1 MRADPAAGNR
11 TVLPGRRGW
20 AALCPLPSAPGTR
33 LSPTVSRMLCEVA
46 MLNGLINNS
55 EARVPERWHQDKET
69 FYLPLA
75 VYEMLIDWA
84 EP

>member
-1 MRADPAAGNR
+1 
-11 TVLPGRRGW
+11 
-20 AALCPLPSAPGTR
+20 
-33 LSPTVSRMLCEVA
+33 MLWKVA

-55 EARVPERWHQDKET
+55 EACVPERWHQDKEM
-69 FYLPLA
+69 FYLSLA

>member
-1 MRADPAAGNR
+1 
-11 TVLPGRRGW
+11 
-20 AALCPLPSAPGTR
+20 
-33 LSPTVSRMLCEVA
+33 MLCKVA

-69 FYLPLA
+69 FYLSLA
-75 VYEMLIDWA
+75 AYEMVIDWA